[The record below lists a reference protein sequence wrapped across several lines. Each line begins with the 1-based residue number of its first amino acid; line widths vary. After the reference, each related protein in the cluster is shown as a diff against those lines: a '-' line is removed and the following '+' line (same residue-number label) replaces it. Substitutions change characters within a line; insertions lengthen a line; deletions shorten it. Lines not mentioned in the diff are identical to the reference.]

1 MGVLNIFSEVKMSIS
16 DTFCLGR
23 KKIYQRNQKLALENN
38 KATGTIMA
46 VKTCWWIKINTKSV
60 RMHALDGAKFPHI
73 IYFTY
78 NVNDIAYQGISCVS
92 YYLRCPNKGET
103 ITIFYDKNEPA
114 QYAVSLYGDSL

>member
-1 MGVLNIFSEVKMSIS
+1 MGVLDTFFEVKMSIS

-23 KKIYQRNQKLALENN
+23 KKIYQKLVLENN
-38 KATGTIMA
+38 KATGTITV
-46 VKTCWWIKINTKSV
+46 VKTCWWIKINTKNV

-78 NVNDIAYQGISCVS
+78 NVNDMEYQGSSCVS
-92 YYLRCPNKGET
+92 YYLRCPNKEET